1 MKVVTARQMA
11 ELDRISI
18 EQYGIPSLVLMENAG
33 RSCAERI
40 LQVLQDK
47 VGAPEE
53 ASVAIV
59 CGRGNNGG
67 DGMVIGR
74 HLHNR
79 GVYVEVFLLSEED
92 RLSADARTQLEM
104 LKKLDVECRVIR
116 DQEGVEDLRTYL
128 EEVHLCVDAIF
139 GTGLTSPLNGL
150 VKDVVEEINL
160 SMSPV
165 FAVDLPSGI
174 DATTGRILGEA
185 IRADYTGSFGLL
197 KLGHVLLPGSL
208 HCGETEVYDIGIP
221 SKAVFDAD
229 IKTEALDERVVKSVL
244 SIRPPDFHKGDAGR
258 VYIIGGSPGM
268 TGAPCLAGQ
277 AAVRMGAGLITV
289 VVPASLRP
297 IVESKL
303 MEVMSIGIPDGGEGI
318 FRNSMVPGLVER
330 IGRADVVVIGPGPGS
345 YPGGAEFM
353 AELIPRIRVPFLI
366 DADGLNALAGQVEA
380 LRTAGAP
387 CILTPHPGE
396 MSRLTGESIEAI
408 EASRIGSAQH
418 LAEEQNVTVILKGAR
433 TIIATPKG
441 DVFINTTGN
450 PYMASGGMGDALTG
464 MVAALASQGL
474 SPTDAACA
482 GVFLHGMS
490 ADLLL
495 RRHPMSP
502 VSATDVIENIREAL
516 QQTLGEVQG
525 GGDSPSSGGGRS

>member
-1 MKVVTARQMA
+1 MA

-18 EQYGIPSLVLMENAG
+18 ETYGIPSLVLMENAG
-33 RSCAERI
+33 RSCADRL
-40 LQVLQDK
+40 LQILQDK

-53 ASVAIV
+53 ASVAVV

-67 DGMVIGR
+67 DGMVIAR

-79 GVYVEVFLLSEED
+79 GVYVEVFLLFEPD
-92 RLSADARTQLEM
+92 RLTPDARVQYEM
-104 LKKLDVECRVIR
+104 LRKLDVECRIVR

-139 GTGLTSPLNGL
+139 GTGLTSALNGI
-150 VKDVVEEINL
+150 VKDVVEEVNL
-160 SMSPV
+160 SMAPV
-165 FAVDLPSGI
+165 FAVDIPSGI
-174 DATTGRILGEA
+174 DASTGRILGEA
-185 IRADYTGSFGLL
+185 VRADYTGAFGLL
-197 KLGHVLLPGSL
+197 KLGHVLLPGSI

-221 SKAVFDAD
+221 SKAVFDID
-229 IKTEALDERVVKSVL
+229 IKTEVLDERVVKSVF

-258 VYIIGGSPGM
+258 VYIVGGSPGM

-277 AAVRMGAGLITV
+277 AALRMGAGLITV

-303 MEVMSIGIPDGGEGI
+303 MEVMSIGVADEGGGY
-318 FRNSMVPGLVER
+318 FLRSMVPELVER
-330 IGRADVVVIGPGPGS
+330 ISRADVVVIGPGMGAHKE
-345 YPGGAEFM
+345 GAEFM
-353 AELIPRIRVPFLI
+353 AALLPRIRVPFLI
-366 DADGLNALAGQVEA
+366 DADGLNALAG
-380 LRTAGAP
+380 RTELLKTAVAP

-418 LAEEQNVTVILKGAR
+418 FAEERNVTVILKGAR
-433 TIIATPKG
+433 TVIATPKG

-474 SPTDAACA
+474 SPTDAACT

-490 ADLLL
+490 ADILL
-495 RRHPMSP
+495 RRHPMSA

-516 QQTLGEVQG
+516 QQTLVESSGSGEAPHG
-525 GGDSPSSGGGRS
+525 GGPSST